1 MKFSWDCQCV
11 VGEAWKCNVRD
22 EVERREER
30 GERGLLQ
37 HYSPSLH
44 QPASCL
50 KSGVCTEIT
59 IRISRRQKTRLKQ
72 VFPATRN

>member
-1 MKFSWDCQCV
+1 MLRES
-11 VGEAWKCNVRD
+11 WKCNVRD
-22 EVERREER
+22 EVERREARGERREER
-30 GERGLLQ
+30 GERLLQ